1 MQSHLSDPQAY
12 GIYIV
17 DRRFRSA
24 DESCTQ
30 LTDVSVCS
38 LLLTNVNVVCN
49 SLLTNVCVVCSFF
62 ITSAA

>member
-1 MQSHLSDPQAY
+1 MQGHLSDPEAY

-30 LTDVSVCS
+30 LTDVSMLIT
-38 LLLTNVNVVCN
+38 LLRF
-49 SLLTNVCVVCSFF
+49 S
-62 ITSAA
+62 I